1 MLLLIIRD
9 GWGINENPR
18 GNAISIAQPQCYYD
32 LLQKYPRSILE
43 AGGEFV
49 GLPLNQM
56 GNSEVGHM
64 NIGSG
69 RVVYQDLL
77 RINRAFLKNEFD
89 HNESVAKFIQTTKQ
103 QNKVHLMILL
113 SDGGVHS
120 HISHLK
126 SYISI
131 CKNEN
136 IKNVYIHA
144 IMDGRDT
151 YSRSGIDYIKDIEAH
166 CKEVGVGKIATI
178 SGRFYTMDRD
188 SNVERVQKGYNA
200 MVFGTGNRAESA
212 VSCMEKSYE
221 NDISDEFIIPT
232 IIDPDA
238 CIQKDDSVFF
248 LNFRP
253 DRARQITGV
262 LTNQI
267 EEGYEFKRL
276 DLNFLTMTRYSSDLT
291 CPVVYS
297 KENLGNGLSEIFSK
311 EGFSQFKIA
320 ETEKYAHVSYFF
332 NGGQEKCFDGEELV
346 MIPSPKVET
355 YDLKPEMSAYEV
367 TDRLIQAIHSKKYGY
382 LTVNLANPDMVG
394 HTGNLEAAV
403 IAVKVVDDCV
413 DRLVKA
419 MKAVNGA
426 TMITADHGNLDE
438 MIDENGLILT
448 NHSLNPVDFIFVPRP
463 GDRTFYQL
471 KDQGKLADIAPTILK
486 YMDIPIPV
494 EMDGQVLLKR
504 S

>member
-9 GWGINENPR
+9 GWGINDNSH
-18 GNAISIAQPQCYYD
+18 GNAISIAKPKCYLE

-43 AGGEFV
+43 PGGEFV
-49 GLPLNQM
+49 GLPKGQM

-77 RINRAFLKNEFD
+77 RINRAFVNNEFD
-89 HNESVAKFIQTTKQ
+89 HSEDVAKFIKISKEK
-103 QNKVHLMILL
+103 NKVHLMILL

-126 SYISI
+126 SFVAI
-131 CKNEN
+131 CKKEN
-136 IKNVYIHA
+136 ISNVYVHA

-151 YSRSGIDYIKDIEAH
+151 YSRSGIDYIKEIEAYF
-166 CKEVGVGKIATI
+166 KELGLGTIATV

-188 SNVERVQKGYNA
+188 SNMDRIQKSYDILVYAKGKKE
-200 MVFGTGNRAESA
+200 ESA
-212 VSCMEKSYE
+212 QECMLNSYKNE
-221 NDISDEFIIPT
+221 ISDEFIIPT
-232 IIDPDA
+232 IIETKGK
-238 CIQKDDSVFF
+238 IEKNDSVFF

-253 DRARQITGV
+253 DRARQITNA
-262 LTNQI
+262 L
-267 EEGYEFKRL
+267 L
-276 DLNFLTMTRYSSDLT
+276 DVKKENLALNFLSMTRYSSDIK
-291 CPVVYS
+291 CPVVFS
-297 KENLGNGLSEIFSK
+297 KENLGNGLSEVFSNHGLK
-311 EGFSQFKIA
+311 QFKIA

-367 TDRLIQAIHSKKYGY
+367 TDRLIKAIYSKKYKF

-403 IAVKVVDDCV
+403 QAVKVVDDCV
-413 DRLVKA
+413 QKLLNA
-419 MKAVNGA
+419 MKVVNG
-426 TMITADHGNLDE
+426 TSIITADHGNVDE
-438 MIDENGLILT
+438 MIDQKGIVLT
-448 NHSLNPVDFIFVPRP
+448 NHSLNPVDFILV
-463 GDRTFYQL
+463 DHLKAKNYQL
-471 KDQGKLADIAPTILK
+471 KKNGKLSDIAPTILK
-486 YMDIPIPV
+486 YMNLAIPS
-494 EMDGQVLLKR
+494 EMDGDSLFI
-504 S
+504 